1 MSESIKVR
9 KKDKQKFDTLQ
20 AEFTLKTGKKITQQ
34 ELFSEIIEFATS
46 RKDSFFGRLFN
57 LPLSDQEISAFK
69 QLQSDW
75 GIVTE
80 ESEIDMVLYGRKK

>member
-9 KKDKQKFDTLQ
+9 KKDKQKFDMLQ

-57 LPLSDQEISAFK
+57 LPLSDQEIRTFK

-80 ESEIDMVLYGRKK
+80 ESEIDMILYG